1 MLGFFRKTCKK
12 HDIPKRGQSFF
23 LFSAKQASIK
33 TLACDSAFYLITTL
47 LFCPLFLNIF
57 LYAFTLDF
65 GTLITA
71 LEEIFFRQ

>member
-1 MLGFFRKTCKK
+1 M
-12 HDIPKRGQSFF
+12 HYY
-23 LFSAKQASIK
+23 FSTTQASVR

-57 LYAFTLDF
+57 LYALTLDF